1 MTLNV
6 NTQID
11 YKSIICKWW
20 EIRTQQFNTHTH
32 DTHPEFTTGKDH
44 YFHSLRF
51 SLQLLS
57 EAKKCPLDEIREE
70 TRSLRQITT
79 LLTTAAV
86 QGTVYSEPS
95 LRWNKSSP
103 KPVQLNLF
111 KMVHEALKRNFP
123 VDPPTTSQH

>member
-20 EIRTQQFNTHTH
+20 EIGLNTHTHTH
-32 DTHPEFTTGKDH
+32 DTDPESTTGND
-44 YFHSLRF
+44 HSLHPLLV
-51 SLQLLS
+51 SLQFLS
-57 EAKKCPLDEIREE
+57 EAKRFPLDEIREE

-86 QGTVYSEPS
+86 QG
-95 LRWNKSSP
+95 
-103 KPVQLNLF
+103 
-111 KMVHEALKRNFP
+111 
-123 VDPPTTSQH
+123 